1 MPSGSD
7 YRLPPGR
14 PSPRPGPGN
23 TESMPDMIRIAQQRR
38 METGDAFGNSGR
50 GGGSSIS
57 VGRVGSPIRSA
68 VAPGLTTGTGMGV
81 RGGFR
86 FKEGGEVKKK
96 PKKMA
101 KGGKV
106 SSASKRADGCAT
118 KGKTKGRFV

>member
-14 PSPRPGPGN
+14 PGLRPGPGN
-23 TESMPDMIRIAQQRR
+23 VESMPDMVRIAQQRR
-38 METGDAFGNSGR
+38 METGDAFGNAGR
-50 GGGSSIS
+50 SGSSIS
-57 VGRVGSPIRSA
+57 VGRVGIPNRSA
-68 VAPGLTTGTGMGV
+68 VAPGRTTGTGMGV

-101 KGGKV
+101 KGG
-106 SSASKRADGCAT
+106 STASKRADGCAT

>member
-14 PSPRPGPGN
+14 PAPRPGPGN
-23 TESMPDMIRIAQQRR
+23 VETTPEMLRIAQQRR
-38 METGDAFGNSGR
+38 METGDAFGSSGR
-50 GGGSSIS
+50 SGGSSVS

-68 VAPGLTTGTGMGV
+68 VAPGRESGTGF
-81 RGGFR
+81 GGTLR
-86 FKEGGEVKKK
+86 IPYKEGGEVKKK

-101 KGGKV
+101 KGG
-106 SSASKRADGCAT
+106 STASKRADGCAT

>member
-14 PSPRPGPGN
+14 PAPRPGPGN
-23 TESMPDMIRIAQQRR
+23 VETTPEMLRIAQQRR
-38 METGDAFGNSGR
+38 METGDAFGSSGR
-50 GGGSSIS
+50 SGGPSFS
-57 VGRVGSPIRSA
+57 VGRVGNPIPSA
-68 VAPGLTTGTGMGV
+68 VAPGRTTGTGMGV

-101 KGGKV
+101 KGG
-106 SSASKRADGCAT
+106 STASKRADGCAT